1 MDLEKEF
8 MVMVCR
14 GGIVRMFVIDRY
26 TLLYS
31 IWIINKDILY
41 STWNCAQ
48 YYACMSA
55 HSCLTVCNPMTVA
68 TRLLCPWSGEQE
80 GKHTDSGG
88 HSANRTHQA
97 ESGPLVN
104 WSCPNHHL
112 DWRIR
117 VWMEPEQ
124 QHVCTSLRGS
134 NQWTQFADW
143 DTQQKGFLSCWTPDK
158 RLYPLSQQ

>member
-68 TRLLCPWSGEQE
+68 S
-80 GKHTDSGG
+80 
-88 HSANRTHQA
+88 QA
-97 ESGPLVN
+97 
-104 WSCPNHHL
+104 
-112 DWRIR
+112 
-117 VWMEPEQ
+117 
-124 QHVCTSLRGS
+124 
-134 NQWTQFADW
+134 
-143 DTQQKGFLSCWTPDK
+143 
-158 RLYPLSQQ
+158 PLSLGFSQQEYWNGLPFPSQGDVPDTRIEPMSPVSSVLGEWILYH